1 MTFAPY
7 NLSIG
12 GDGVNGTGEMASRAM
27 TMLMNH
33 LLMNSFAVR
42 RVSSPVGGIVVTA
55 NDEGVTSLE
64 FDEDTNIEPR
74 SGSAKATTIVE
85 RAAEQLQQ
93 YFAGERRDFDLPL
106 APKGTDFQRAVWA
119 ALSRIPYGTT
129 ISYKEQATWVGNPK
143 ATRAVGSANG
153 RNPIAIVVPC
163 HRVIGSDGRPTGYAS
178 GIDRKLWLLEH
189 ERAVLG
195 R

>member
-1 MTFAPY
+1 
-7 NLSIG
+7 LV
-12 GDGVNGTGEMASRAM
+12 VNSV
-27 TMLMNH
+27 
-33 LLMNSFAVR
+33 AVR
-42 RVSSPVGGIVVTA
+42 RVSSPVGDIVVTA

-64 FDEDTNIEPR
+64 FDEDAHAELR
-74 SGSAKATTIVE
+74 SGSTQAATIVE
-85 RAAEQLQQ
+85 RAVEQLQQ

-106 APKGTDFQRAVWA
+106 APEGTDFQRAVWA

-195 R
+195 H